1 MTRPIISGLN
11 AQTGEIVTREMTD
24 EEYEQYLADIEASKG
39 MYLDETPTAD

>member
-24 EEYEQYLADIEASKG
+24 EEHEQYLADIEASKG
-39 MYLDETPTAD
+39 MYPDETPTAD